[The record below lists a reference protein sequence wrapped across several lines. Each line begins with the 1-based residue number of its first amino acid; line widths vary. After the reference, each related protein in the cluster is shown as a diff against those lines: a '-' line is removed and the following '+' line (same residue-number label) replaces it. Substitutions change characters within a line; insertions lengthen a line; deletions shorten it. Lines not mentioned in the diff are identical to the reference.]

1 MLELLPGIGEVA
13 KSVGNLGRKTVAGGL
28 SFAQHLLSGD
38 DQQASATT
46 EAAAV
51 TSEPPAKRVTP
62 AQEQGLQ
69 QLQQRLQSAL
79 QQRGIS
85 LDEPLQ
91 FSLDALGDVA
101 IGDHPAKAEIESL
114 LNSDPE
120 LHSMVKQLLQSTQ
133 GLSAANAPATAG
145 SDWIFASQQAEQNLV
160 VDKSGA
166 QFVDAIR

>member
-13 KSVGNLGRKTVAGGL
+13 KSVGNFGRKTVAGGL

-46 EAAAV
+46 EVAV
-51 TSEPPAKRVTP
+51 ASEQPVKRVTP

-69 QLQQRLQSAL
+69 QLHERLRSAL

-85 LDEPLQ
+85 LEEPLQ

-120 LHSMVKQLLQSTQ
+120 LHSMVQQLLQSTQ

-166 QFVDAIR
+166 QFIDAIR

>member
-13 KSVGNLGRKTVAGGL
+13 KSVGNFGRKTVVGGL

-46 EAAAV
+46 EAATV
-51 TSEPPAKRVTP
+51 VSEPPVKRVTP

-69 QLQQRLQSAL
+69 QLHERLRSAL

-85 LDEPLQ
+85 LEEPLQ

-120 LHSMVKQLLQSTQ
+120 LHSMVQQLLQSTQ

-166 QFVDAIR
+166 QFIDAIR